1 MTDKELAMIN
11 KLGLEQKDFEPN
23 SEETTI
29 SDLVEALDILTN
41 IVLGGDE

>member
-1 MTDKELAMIN
+1 MTHIELEMIN
-11 KLGLEQKDFEPN
+11 KLGLEPKDFEPN
-23 SEETTI
+23 EEETTI